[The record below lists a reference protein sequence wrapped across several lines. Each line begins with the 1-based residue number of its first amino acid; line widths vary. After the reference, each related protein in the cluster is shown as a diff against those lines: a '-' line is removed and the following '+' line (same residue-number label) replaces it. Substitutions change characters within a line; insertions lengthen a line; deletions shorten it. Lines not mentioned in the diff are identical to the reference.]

1 MSSTYTRPESPAV
14 VRSRSATRSPIRL
27 SVFGARSRSN
37 TATSSS
43 SSFKSPASSMTS
55 VDTGS
60 RRSSQD
66 GRTPSSSISA
76 SEKEAVTTK
85 SILSRGS
92 RILRRK
98 GSKFSISSTLTLDE
112 EDEMARGAHSAS
124 QKTDALGIFYRS
136 HRSRHS
142 DTHALKKNISDP
154 FDFQHVTHTSPSQLP
169 PLNNCH
175 LHDIVTEFSV
185 IRASQRPGS
194 ELKGIRAER
203 LHSENSSSDNIST
216 NNDAILRTW
225 DSKFQHSHS
234 PPRSPNARTSP
245 NSHSNL
251 QSNRNSRSV
260 ENFSRPVSRL
270 SRQQSSPSMI
280 PPPRSSSKLATPDI
294 PEPSPQTIDA
304 LLGLHSTFVVPE
316 TMYDDTQEQQL
327 PKLDLPSVFPGVG
340 NAITPDD
347 DEPVMA
353 RTPPSNIHTF
363 DLADV
368 PEEDETA
375 ASRNSEAR
383 NSVLATSSE
392 PFRFGQSTP
401 RVDFDKPLPAVPFF
415 CTEERALNKRRSILQ
430 RPADDLS
437 WEDDIDY
444 CYEHAAESNSNFD
457 WQRTSFE
464 ELVMRE
470 RLESLTIRAT
480 PVADSPSAIGT
491 EKFAEPTDL
500 QNQESQDASEHSDR
514 QSINENTATV
524 PLFIAA
530 SYDVSPITATSL
542 LPCVQVNPLSQT
554 DYFRAEHVPIV
565 AAPFGDDMVSNQAY
579 DELIPGGQKIDEHYP
594 LYFPI
599 QVDEPV
605 DSSRGSCSP
614 ISKCNSQE
622 SIILSRAASV
632 ARKHRSSVSTI
643 SVPELVHS
651 SNRSHPAVD
660 HDSMPSASEQ
670 QMKKIASRPP
680 PIAIHQRSKS
690 LARELTQRSAP
701 ILSADSVDGY
711 NSEVSSVPKMPYHDR
726 AKSVSALDLCQP
738 TSPVKT
744 KTPETRKRSATVT
757 RGPSGRK
764 ARKSYSLFPTA
775 AAATPAPASR

>member
-98 GSKFSISSTLTLDE
+98 GSKFSISSILTLDE

-142 DTHALKKNISDP
+142 DTL
-154 FDFQHVTHTSPSQLP
+154 
-169 PLNNCH
+169 
-175 LHDIVTEFSV
+175 TEFSV

-401 RVDFDKPLPAVPFF
+401 RVDFDKPLPAVPLYKQRIQEPLGSPTIPALAGDSDTAFAQKKW
-415 CTEERALNKRRSILQ
+415 ALNKRRSILQ

-542 LPCVQVNPLSQT
+542 LPCVQVDPLSQT